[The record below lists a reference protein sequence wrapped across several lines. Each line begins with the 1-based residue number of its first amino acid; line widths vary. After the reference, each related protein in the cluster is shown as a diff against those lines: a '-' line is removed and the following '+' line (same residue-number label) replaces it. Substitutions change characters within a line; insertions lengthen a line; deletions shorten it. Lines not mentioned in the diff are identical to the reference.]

1 MTASLTLWF
10 FAQAWAI
17 AFIAS
22 LLLIGLAA
30 RHFADVVRHFE
41 DVDRRRHVARVSV
54 GEQPLGLFAAELDEI
69 QGLPTIEPSWRWMA

>member
-1 MTASLTLWF
+1 MTLWW
-10 FAQAWAI
+10 FAEAWAI
-17 AFIAS
+17 VFIAS
-22 LLLIGLAA
+22 LLLIAFAA
-30 RHFADVVRHFE
+30 RHLAEVLRHFE